1 MLPMEHASENWSSG
15 LYLSFESSEPTASG
29 GSWRLPLS
37 IATRW
42 WQWVLESCC
51 VPPCCQHGCT
61 ADCCCHALCLQQFY
75 RQDYEIFLKKS
86 TGKVKMLIIHSTTQ
100 DEESKSS
107 IPVFHKAFSKVSY
120 LFLLESSDLMHF
132 WHKLKFLEV
141 STLLLKT
148 HWCHDS
154 TA

>member
-1 MLPMEHASENWSSG
+1 MFHHA
-15 LYLSFESSEPTASG
+15 ASMVV
-29 GSWRLPLS
+29 LL
-37 IATRW
+37 IAAATRF
-42 WQWVLESCC
+42 VYSSF
-51 VPPCCQHGCT
+51 T
-61 ADCCCHALCLQQFY
+61 DRTMRF
-75 RQDYEIFLKKS
+75 FLKKS

-120 LFLLESSDLMHF
+120 LSLLESSDLMHF

-148 HWCHDS
+148 H
-154 TA
+154 

>member
-1 MLPMEHASENWSSG
+1 
-15 LYLSFESSEPTASG
+15 
-29 GSWRLPLS
+29 
-37 IATRW
+37 
-42 WQWVLESCC
+42 
-51 VPPCCQHGCT
+51 
-61 ADCCCHALCLQQFY
+61 
-75 RQDYEIFLKKS
+75 
-86 TGKVKMLIIHSTTQ
+86 MLIIHSTTQ

-148 HWCHDS
+148 H
-154 TA
+154 